1 MKKLVSLL
9 LAVAMILSLA
19 ACAGGSATATTTA
32 TTEVSKAT
40 EDSAPAETQA
50 STASAASGDTIK
62 IGVCANYSSIAIS
75 FFAPGLYHAINEINA
90 AGGIDGK
97 QVEWVYRDTQGDA
110 SNLTQKLNELKDE
123 GVVAIVGPDSDAM
136 APAAAKW
143 AEANKIVLVSPS
155 TMSTTV
161 ALEAHSDYF
170 FTAGL
175 SAWAIINAI
184 NSDIADK
191 GYENYVVIGTDG
203 GSSDD
208 FIKLSKQTFAAE
220 QSKTVQVTSGT
231 TDLSSVIMSLMGV
244 DPDFSIS
251 SISATTWTSFFAQAS
266 QLGMYDEITNYG
278 WEFIDSLYTGIGEDY
293 PAGHFRGVLGWPH
306 CIQETDEQKAMT
318 AGFLQ
323 VAKDEFDMTASPGA
337 QMMMWYIAGQSI
349 IEALKIA
356 GPDCTSDELVNALE
370 TIDFSTPWAD
380 SISFRTMDHALM
392 MPYTFATAVWD
403 DQAAGT
409 VKLEDTKVLNPADLL
424 PSYEDYQSYAETYG
438 MPFDWVKE

>member
-1 MKKLVSLL
+1 MKKIISVLLV
-9 LAVAMILSLA
+9 LAMMLSLA
-19 ACAGGSATATTTA
+19 ACSGSAPKETEAPKETAAPTETA
-32 TTEVSKAT
+32 GTE
-40 EDSAPAETQA
+40 APAQQP
-50 STASAASGDTIK
+50 AASGETIK

-75 FFAPGLYHAINEINA
+75 FFAPGLYHAINAVNA

-175 SAWAIINAI
+175 NAWAIINAI
-184 NSDIADK
+184 NEDIADK

-208 FIKLSKQTFAAE
+208 FIKLSKQTFSAE
-220 QSKTVQVTSGT
+220 QSKTVQVTSGS
-231 TDLSSVIMSLMGV
+231 TDLSSVVMSLMGE
-244 DPDFSIS
+244 DPSFSIS

-278 WEFIDSLYTGIGEDY
+278 WEFIDSLYTGMGADY

-306 CIQETDEQKAMT
+306 CIQETEEQKAMT
-318 AGFLQ
+318 AAFLQ
-323 VAKDEFDMTASPGA
+323 VAKDEFDMTAAPGA

-349 IEALKIA
+349 LEALKVA
-356 GPDCTSDELVNALE
+356 GSDCTSEQLIDALE
-370 TIDFSTPWAD
+370 SISFSTPWHD
-380 SISFRTMDHALM
+380 SISFRSMDHALVI
-392 MPYTFATAVWD
+392 PYTFATAVWD
-403 DQAAGT
+403 NEAEMT
-409 VKLEDTKVLNPADLL
+409 VKLDDVKVLNSLDLM
-424 PSYEDYQSYAETYG
+424 PSYEDYQSFAAANNL
-438 MPFDWVKE
+438 PFDWVKE

>member
-1 MKKLVSLL
+1 MKMKKMLSVL
-9 LAVAMILSLA
+9 LAASMA
-19 ACAGGSATATTTA
+19 AGVVAGGSMTAF
-32 TTEVSKAT
+32 
-40 EDSAPAETQA
+40 AEA
-50 STASAASGDTIK
+50 STEAAEETVKGDTIK

-75 FFAPGLYHAINEINA
+75 FFAPGLYYAINQINE
-90 AGGIDGK
+90 AGGIDGH

-143 AEANKIVLVSPS
+143 AEENHIVLVSPS

-175 SAWAIINAI
+175 NAWAIINAI
-184 NSDIADK
+184 NDDIKDK
-191 GYENYVVIGTDG
+191 GYEDYVVIGTDG

-208 FIKLSKQTFAAE
+208 FINLSAKTFEAE
-220 QSKTVQVTSGT
+220 QAKTVQVTSGS
-231 TDLSSVIMSLMGV
+231 TDLSSVVMSLMGE

-266 QLGMYDEITNYG
+266 QLGMYDDIMNYG

-306 CIQETDEQKAMT
+306 CIQETDEQKEMT
-318 AGFLQ
+318 EGFLQ
-323 VAKDEFDMTASPGA
+323 VAKDEFDMEASAGA
-337 QMMMWYIAGQSI
+337 QMMMWYIAGETILES
-349 IEALKIA
+349 LKTTGA
-356 GPDCTSDELVNALE
+356 DVTSEELVDAIENV
-370 TIDFSTPWAD
+370 DFSTPWHE
-380 SISFRTMDHALM
+380 SISYRPMDHALM
-392 MPYTFATAVWD
+392 MPYTFGTAVWD
-403 DQAAGT
+403 DEAAGT
-409 VKLEDTKVLNPADLL
+409 VKLEDVTVYDPADLL
-424 PSYEDYQSYAETYG
+424 PSYEDYKACAEEKG
-438 MPFDWVKE
+438 VAFDWEEE

>member
-1 MKKLVSLL
+1 MKKLVCLL
-9 LAVAMILSLA
+9 LVVAMILSLA
-19 ACAGGSATATTTA
+19 ACAGDNNATTDTTDTTTDTTNT
-32 TTEVSKAT
+32 TTEPSG
-40 EDSAPAETQA
+40 DSDD
-50 STASAASGDTIK
+50 TASSGDTIK

-75 FFAPGLYHAINEINA
+75 FFAPGLYYAINEINA

-143 AEANKIVLVSPS
+143 AEANQIVLVSPS

-175 SAWAIINAI
+175 NAWAIINAI
-184 NSDIADK
+184 NSDISDK
-191 GYENYVVIGTDG
+191 NYENYVVIGTDG

-208 FIKLSKQTFAAE
+208 FIKLSAQTFDAE
-220 QSKTVQVTSGT
+220 QSKTVQVTTGT
-231 TDLSSVIMSLMGV
+231 TDLSSVVMSLMGD

-266 QLGMYDEITNYG
+266 QLGMYDEIMNYG
-278 WEFIDSLYTGIGEDY
+278 WEFIDSLYTEIGEDY

-306 CIQETDEQKAMT
+306 CIQDTEEQQAMT
-318 AGFLQ
+318 AAFLQ
-323 VAKDEFDMTASPGA
+323 IAQDEFDMTASPGA

-356 GPDCTSDELVNALE
+356 GADCTTDALIDALE
-370 TIDFSTPWAD
+370 NIDFATPWAD
-380 SISFRTMDHALM
+380 SISYRAMDHALV

-403 DQAAGT
+403 DQEAGT
-409 VKLEDTKVLNPADLL
+409 VKLEDVIVMDANELL

-438 MPFDWVKE
+438 LPFDWVKE